1 MTEFLICSF
10 SNSKTFDYICG
21 HRVNDKTYKV
31 LNLQSSSLKFWEF
44 PTVPQ
49 VILHESSCKTGT

>member
-31 LNLQSSSLKFWEF
+31 LNLVIFLK
-44 PTVPQ
+44 VLG
-49 VILHESSCKTGT
+49 ISNCATGHPA